1 MLQFIVKVY
10 ITPADM
16 IELRKATS
24 LTAVTIIKSLQIHA
38 CIKMSMAIMNLS
50 TVFRDLAQNSQI
62 KESNISEF
70 LIFKK
75 QLYMLPLRDLWEIS
89 EFAESDYSKIQIS
102 MQLFLYIGYH
112 CETISSEKYEKFILL
127 FVLKIHPTRKN

>member
-38 CIKMSMAIMNLS
+38 CIKMSMEIMNLS
-50 TVFRDLAQNSQI
+50 TVFSDLAQNTQI
-62 KESNISEF
+62 EESNISEF

-75 QLYMLPLRDLWEIS
+75 QLPYVTLE
-89 EFAESDYSKIQIS
+89 
-102 MQLFLYIGYH
+102 G
-112 CETISSEKYEKFILL
+112 
-127 FVLKIHPTRKN
+127 FVRN